1 MPVSNNDILK
11 TILLNE
17 LDRMEPETSTFED
30 DPMQFILKKYAGL
43 KNTLEYLMTPSFE
56 EYITGIYVVAPKPT
70 TFKVV
75 LHNGQFFFLQFMGKA
90 YEATVEGRKYYLMS
104 IGEKERCMIAISR
117 LLRYGN
123 PLKTKGPDGAEQA
136 TRDSEGPTEEAGP
149 TPPAEPTEE
158 GGEELTESTILKAIL
173 SEQSKSSPKINQQA
187 VDKLIDTNPGKFD
200 KQSNPYRIANKEKM
214 SPDDFVKIIKKS
226 LKAKNIVVHPPKSG
240 PNDSS
245 KFSMFEFESEFGPV
259 RLVLSGG
266 ASANLGS
273 KFEKELVDRI
283 KSSAGLKINDI
294 EDPVVK
300 KILDELGIDSAKL
313 KPENV
318 IAAGETDTKRPLNF
332 KGPQNRGEKISDIV
346 INYKNRSY
354 YLSIKNVSGSGIY
367 NGGVIPGIVFNKDK
381 TKIIFDKQSFE
392 AKEDVKSI
400 LDIFG
405 VDPKK
410 IVSGLNNYVNQT
422 GSDTSFVQ
430 TNGNLESIKKLLGSA
445 IDYGY
450 YYIREIPGGDVKI
463 YNIDSAKKANQLLG
477 TPTGISVKYPSK
489 STKITTI
496 RVPLEDSL
504 LGLKRADVSIRNA
517 TGGVD
522 KLTTATGA
530 VSVAGSGAPESG
542 QVLTATGS
550 TTATWQTPASGG
562 VTTGKAIAMAIVFG
576 G

>member
-1 MPVSNNDILK
+1 
-11 TILLNE
+11 
-17 LDRMEPETSTFED
+17 
-30 DPMQFILKKYAGL
+30 
-43 KNTLEYLMTPSFE
+43 
-56 EYITGIYVVAPKPT
+56 
-70 TFKVV
+70 
-75 LHNGQFFFLQFMGKA
+75 
-90 YEATVEGRKYYLMS
+90 
-104 IGEKERCMIAISR
+104 
-117 LLRYGN
+117 
-123 PLKTKGPDGAEQA
+123 
-136 TRDSEGPTEEAGP
+136 
-149 TPPAEPTEE
+149 
-158 GGEELTESTILKAIL
+158 
-173 SEQSKSSPKINQQA
+173 
-187 VDKLIDTNPGKFD
+187 
-200 KQSNPYRIANKEKM
+200 M

-522 KLTTATGA
+522 KPVIKINL
-530 VSVAGSGAPESG
+530 
-542 QVLTATGS
+542 
-550 TTATWQTPASGG
+550 
-562 VTTGKAIAMAIVFG
+562 F
-576 G
+576 

>member
-1 MPVSNNDILK
+1 MPVSNHDILRS
-11 TILLNE
+11 ILLQE

-30 DPMQFILKKYAGL
+30 DPMQFILRKYAGL

-90 YEATVEGRKYYLMS
+90 YEATVEGKKYYLMS
-104 IGEKERCMIAISR
+104 IGEKERCMVAISR
-117 LLRYGN
+117 LLRFGN
-123 PLKTKGPDGAEQA
+123 PLKTQGPEGAEQA
-136 TRDSEGPTEEAGP
+136 TRDSEGPAEEAGP
-149 TPPAEPTEE
+149 TPPAETSEPE
-158 GGEELTESTILKAIL
+158 GGEELTESKILGAIL
-173 SEQSKSSPKINQQA
+173 LEQSKANPKTNQQA
-187 VDKLIDTNPGKFD
+187 IDKLIDTNPGKFE

-214 SPDDFVKIIKKS
+214 SPDDFIKIIKKS
-226 LKAKNIVVHPPKSG
+226 LKAKNITVHPPKSG
-240 PNDSS
+240 PNESS

-273 KFEKELVDRI
+273 KFEKQLVDRI
-283 KSSAGLKINDI
+283 KAVSGIKKSEIT
-294 EDPVVK
+294 DPVVK

-313 KPENV
+313 KPENI

-332 KGPQNRGEKISDIV
+332 KGPQNRGEKISDII
-346 INYKNRSY
+346 INYGNKPY

-367 NGGVIPGIVFNKDK
+367 NGGVVPGIVFNKDK
-381 TKIIFDKQSFE
+381 TKIIFDKESFE

-410 IVSGLNNYVNQT
+410 IVSGLNNYINQT
-422 GSDTSFVQ
+422 GSDTNFAQS
-430 TNGNLESIKKLLGSA
+430 NGDIASIKKLLGSA

-450 YYIREIPGGDVKI
+450 YYIREIPGGGVKI
-463 YNIDSAKKANQLLG
+463 YNIDSAKKANELLG
-477 TPTGISVKYPSK
+477 TPTGIFIKYPSK

-496 RVPLEDSL
+496 RVPLENSL
-504 LGLKRADVSIRNA
+504 LGLKRVDVSIRNA
-517 TGGVD
+517 TGKID
-522 KLTTATGA
+522 KPVIKINL
-530 VSVAGSGAPESG
+530 
-542 QVLTATGS
+542 
-550 TTATWQTPASGG
+550 
-562 VTTGKAIAMAIVFG
+562 F
-576 G
+576 

>member
-43 KNTLEYLMTPSFE
+43 KNTLDYLMTESFI
-56 EYITGIYVVAPKPT
+56 EYTTGIYVVAPKPT

-522 KLTTATGA
+522 KPVIKINL
-530 VSVAGSGAPESG
+530 
-542 QVLTATGS
+542 
-550 TTATWQTPASGG
+550 
-562 VTTGKAIAMAIVFG
+562 F
-576 G
+576 